1 MQNEGWL
8 ISAILVEFN
17 HLHGSSNV
25 IPHRPLGNSVVTNMP
40 ERDLVGRQKVQELI
54 NGLEGRFS
62 ISSARN
68 TGWQRSGAN
77 EFSRGLIF
85 HDVACQS
92 ARRHR
97 KR

>member
-1 MQNEGWL
+1 LQNEGWL

-17 HLHGSSNV
+17 HLQGSPNV
-25 IPHRPLGNSVVTNMP
+25 ISHRLLGSSVVTNMP
-40 ERDLVGRQKVQELI
+40 ERDLVGRQTVQELI
-54 NGLEGRFS
+54 RPQKGRFS
-62 ISSARN
+62 ISFARN

-92 ARRHR
+92 ARGHS
-97 KR
+97 KG